1 MILSYINSDQKY
13 KVHTIEIIQG
23 IILVGTGMKV
33 SQYFTRCT
41 HKVALKMY
49 LKAQFMCKEYD
60 NNVLQ

>member
-33 SQYFTRCT
+33 GQYFTRCT
-41 HKVALKMY
+41 HKDAFKHILESSIHV
-49 LKAQFMCKEYD
+49 
-60 NNVLQ
+60 

>member
-33 SQYFTRCT
+33 GQYFTRCT
-41 HKVALKMY
+41 HKVALK
-49 LKAQFMCKEYD
+49 
-60 NNVLQ
+60 NVLKTSIYV

>member
-33 SQYFTRCT
+33 GQYFTRCT
-41 HKVALKMY
+41 HKVAFKNALKSSIY
-49 LKAQFMCKEYD
+49 
-60 NNVLQ
+60 V